1 MFKACS
7 RCSGDLSFAQDHEG
21 TYMLCLM
28 CGFVSYPGVALVLR
42 DRVVNGRSLIVW
54 PLPAYDPLPKREAS
68 AS

>member
-7 RCSGDLSFAQDHEG
+7 KCSGDLYFEQDHEG

-42 DRVVNGRSLIVW
+42 DKFMNDRNLIAW
-54 PLPAYDPLPKREAS
+54 PQLANDPLPKREAS
-68 AS
+68 